1 MLVTI
6 FLSIITLTSASC
18 PINPT
23 NPGCPIW
30 LQSNVTEAQF
40 NVNQGQAFEMKPA
53 GQPLIGL
60 SSNTNIYF
68 KSDGNL
74 IA

>member
-1 MLVTI
+1 MLVAVL
-6 FLSIITLTSASC
+6 LSIITLTSASC

-40 NVNQGQAFEMKPA
+40 NVDQDQAFEMKPA

-60 SSNTNIYF
+60 SSNTNIHF
-68 KSDGNL
+68 EPDGNL